1 MKDEDGLFFLFFFFG
16 TARDGHFL
24 ILVFITKEKKQ
35 RKKDGTLISC
45 ESFVNH
51 LIRVVILVGLMCFLY
66 KKLKI

>member
-1 MKDEDGLFFLFFFFG
+1 MDFSFCFFFFG